1 MCGLAPGCPAATDWL
16 ALVMHCWDTR
26 LRGLAPGLVT
36 RAYVD
41 DLSAYTSEEGS
52 VDDVQI
58 AWRCT
63 SEFGESF
70 RLVLN
75 QEKSVR
81 YATHPRDVEALEVED
96 GPPVRASFRDLGVA
110 QRVSLLRGPVTPPTV
125 WLLLTAV
132 WTDALD

>member
-1 MCGLAPGCPAATDWL
+1 MALRPVLSLVHMC
-16 ALVMHCWDTR
+16 
-26 LRGLAPGLVT
+26 
-36 RAYVD
+36 

-110 QRVSLLRGPVTPPTV
+110 QRVCLLRGPVTPADRMV
-125 WLLLTAV
+125 A
-132 WTDALD
+132 A